1 MRVREQLSPGAVHA
15 DAASLHNVP
24 AIGKLQRKIR
34 VLLYKKHCHAGVAK
48 GAHRAHHFGHHQRR
62 EAERGL
68 VEQEQLRPGHQGA
81 AEGEHLLL
89 PARKRAGRLAA
100 ALPQDRKARHRLAE
114 AALDFP
120 PPGQQIRG
128 RPQVFLD
135 GQLGEH
141 AASFGHMHESER
153 DDAIGRQA
161 GNRAAIEPDAA
172 FSRPQQ
178 PTDRAQRCALSRAVG
193 ADHGDDLAALDFE

>member
-89 PARKRAGRLAA
+89 PTRERAGRLPA
-100 ALPQDRKARHRLAE
+100 ALPQDVRPEIVRPSNRMVP
-114 AALDFP
+114 F
-120 PPGQQIRG
+120 RG
-128 RPQVFLD
+128 R
-135 GQLGEH
+135 
-141 AASFGHMHESER
+141 
-153 DDAIGRQA
+153 
-161 GNRAAIEPDAA
+161 
-172 FSRPQQ
+172 SRPQIVRSVVLF
-178 PTDRAQRCALSRAVG
+178 PAP
-193 ADHGDDLAALDFE
+193 LAPIMATISPRLTSSDTPRSVSASS